1 MEVGPSR
8 QNRGFVLGS
17 LFVAGVAALVY
28 FTGVIPDGATPAFA
42 NLPYTISRFLA
53 ALATMTI
60 VARMSGEERRA
71 WWLIALGSLVASSA
85 DIIYDYY
92 DMILGVELPGPAD
105 VLTQILWLAPYGL
118 WMAGVITF
126 PYSKGT
132 RAAQLRLLL
141 DGAAGA
147 ISLGLLAWW
156 AYLADFMTLGGDN
169 LFEIVMTAGYAMA
182 DVVLMVAL
190 VLLSVRRTPHR
201 LHRPLLL
208 LVSAFLV
215 TAVADIVYL
224 LELTTYSDGQWYDG
238 MWVAGIALITL
249 AAWTTTRPTR
259 TKEYPDQRSSIG
271 QLVVPYIL
279 VAGLMVLVTFQVSG
293 ATFDSMTKVLLAG
306 SALVAVL
313 VIGRQSVALREHREL
328 VEHERRDLVAS
339 ISHELRTP
347 LTAMTGFARV
357 LADDWRSFDDESRDE
372 LLGSMADQTE
382 YLSRI
387 VTDLIE
393 ISRDNLERVRL
404 QPSTLRLLDTVT
416 KALGL
421 SELEGKPGLSVV
433 VDPALEVEAD
443 HGRLTQIFVNLL
455 TNAERYGKERIH
467 VSAAVDDGELV
478 IEVHDDGSGV
488 PIRFRELIW
497 ERFERGA
504 HRFDATAGGTGL
516 GLPIARALAVAH
528 HGTLTYRDSD
538 LLGGACFVL
547 TLPNRVTTLRPLV
560 RR

>member
-8 QNRGFVLGS
+8 KSRGFVLGS

-28 FTGVIPDGATPAFA
+28 FTGVIPDGAAPAFA

-60 VARMSGEERRA
+60 VARMTGEERRA

-156 AYLADFMTLGGDN
+156 AYLADFMTFDGDN

-215 TAVADIVYL
+215 TAVADMFYL
-224 LELTTYSDGQWYDG
+224 LELTTYSDGEWYDG

-249 AAWTTTRPTR
+249 AAWTTTRPAR

-347 LTAMTGFARV
+347 LTAMTGFARI
-357 LADDWRSFDDESRDE
+357 LADDWRSFDDGSRDE

-404 QPSTLRLLDTVT
+404 QNSTAHLLDTVT
-416 KALGL
+416 KSLEL
-421 SELEGKPGLSVV
+421 SELEGKRGVTVV
-433 VDPALEVEAD
+433 VDPALVVEAD

-455 TNAERYGKERIH
+455 TNAERYGKDRIH
-467 VSAAVDDGELV
+467 VAASMDGGDLIV
-478 IEVHDDGSGV
+478 EVHDDGPGV

-504 HRFDATAGGTGL
+504 HRFDATVGGTGL
-516 GLPIARALAVAH
+516 GLPIARALAIAH

-547 TLPNRVTTLRPLV
+547 TLPNRATSLRPLLV
-560 RR
+560 H